1 MKMTRE
7 QAQKI
12 AIYEIQEL
20 IVKNGEDDIFCASPV
35 HGHKQTW
42 TNAEALTAA
51 TNDTCLE
58 DSNMNLVDMIL
69 EHEEYLNKYANT
81 SYLDK
86 EKYKELLN
94 T

>member
-1 MKMTRE
+1 MTRE

-12 AIYEIQEL
+12 AIYEVQEL
-20 IVKNGEDDIFCASPV
+20 IMKKGEDDIFCASPV

-58 DSNMNLVDMIL
+58 DSTMNLVDMIL
-69 EHEEYLNKYANT
+69 EHEEYLNKHTNT

-86 EKYKELLN
+86 EKYKVLLN
-94 T
+94 I

>member
-1 MKMTRE
+1 MTRE

-20 IVKNGEDDIFCASPV
+20 IMKDGENDIFCTAPV
-35 HGHKQTW
+35 YGRKQTW
-42 TNAEALTAA
+42 TNGEALTAA
-51 TNDTCLE
+51 INDTCLE
-58 DSNMNLVDMIL
+58 DSTTNLVDMIL
-69 EHEEYLNKYANT
+69 EHEEYLNKYTNT

-94 T
+94 I